1 MGLRGTVPLAGTDLS
16 CAWAYDLAV
25 QESEGAGGRSCD
37 GPLMVAG
44 CGLRVAGAGC
54 GLRVNGNPNLQLVT
68 RNLYLARAQLPVQTP
83 E

>member
-25 QESEGAGGRSCD
+25 QESEGAGGRSGD

-44 CGLRVAGAGC
+44 YRLQVAGC
-54 GLRVNGNPNLQLVT
+54 GLREPPT